1 MGLTDGEGREAVP
14 EEIEDELTKIEE
26 QAYSLHK
33 VLRLYG
39 FNVSEAPVYTAL
51 DEISDGIV
59 EQAEAEK
66 NTGPPS
72 RSYFET
78 GYGSSARITETQ
90 LIVLPSSGTPSH
102 YELAAIT
109 DVHRTLLPAGQT
121 AVMMVIRDG
130 ESSPGLTFSDADHAH
145 AFTDALRQASDEALQ
160 EGNFDSPEADA
171 LANHEARKGQRDEEI

>member
-1 MGLTDGEGREAVP
+1 MGLMDAEGREGIP
-14 EEIEDELTKIEE
+14 EEIEDELTRIEE
-26 QAYSLHK
+26 QAYSLRK

-39 FNVSEAPVYTAL
+39 FGVSEAPIYTAL
-51 DEISDGIV
+51 DEIRDGIV

-78 GYGSSARITETQ
+78 GYGSSARMTKTQ

-130 ESSPGLTFSDADHAH
+130 ESSPGLTFSDADNAH

-160 EGNFDSPEADA
+160 EGNLDSPEADA